1 MKSTTK
7 RTIGNLFAS
16 LVSNNRAIEGAKTAP
31 WWVAVILFI
40 LGTFLPVI
48 PIMVSQGNEYGAKFL
63 NTYVYGLDQALV
75 CETVDMEKNGYQFKI
90 EGGELLAY
98 KDGVQLTN
106 TWENDKDC
114 TPIGTYDVKSKI
126 FSQLPDH
133 VGEEVEVTNRGLNI
147 FYTDRVFKSSS
158 TTYTVKKMLSLIQ
171 NQTYVTDQIVV
182 TPTTAE
188 NVEAMKGATKYVP
201 SFVLLHK
208 GGIFTYIY
216 KTGTTVLSSYTT
228 TGYTWKSFA
237 DTEDLFYD
245 IANNNITADK
255 DVRNIAY
262 VRNVMENWKTT
273 YNKAFVQ
280 QKWTNFWS
288 LSGIFWGIFFGL
300 SAFMGLMLWL
310 LCRGKNNPNRGLKLF
325 TCEGIAGWICFTPG
339 LLAMI
344 VGFIFAA
351 AQQVAFIILIGLR
364 AMWLAMRQ
372 LNPKY

>member
-7 RTIGNLFAS
+7 RTIGNLFAG
-16 LVSNNRAIEGAKTAP
+16 LISNERAIEGAKTAP

-48 PIMVSQGNEYGAKFL
+48 PIMVSQGKEYGAKFL
-63 NTYVYGLDQALV
+63 NTYLYGLDQALV

-106 TWENDKDC
+106 TWENDGDC

-158 TTYTVKKMLSLIQ
+158 TTYTVTKMLSLIQ

-228 TGYTWKSFA
+228 TGYNWKKFA
-237 DTEDLFYD
+237 NTENLFSDL
-245 IANNNITADK
+245 ANNVTADK
-255 DVRNIAY
+255 DVRNLAY
-262 VRNVMENWKTT
+262 VKNVMENWKGT
-273 YNKAFVQ
+273 YNKAFAQ
-280 QKWTNFWS
+280 QKVTNFWM
-288 LSGIFWGIFFGL
+288 LSGIFYGIFFGL
-300 SAFMGLMLWL
+300 NAFMGLMLWL
-310 LCRGKNNPNRGLKLF
+310 LCRGKNNPNRGLNIL
-325 TCEGIAGWICFTPG
+325 TCEWIAGWICVTPG

-344 VGFIFAA
+344 VGFIFSA

-372 LNPKY
+372 LNPRY